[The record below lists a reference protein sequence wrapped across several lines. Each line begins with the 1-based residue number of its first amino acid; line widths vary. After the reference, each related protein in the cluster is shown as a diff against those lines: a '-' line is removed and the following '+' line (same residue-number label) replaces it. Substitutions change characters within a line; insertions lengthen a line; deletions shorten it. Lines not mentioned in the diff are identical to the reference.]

1 MQTKVRTGICKP
13 AKTTVTQMP
22 DPESDVF
29 KYTLAQSLSPHGT
42 NVLCYRNNA
51 IGLFGEKIG
60 PKFAGGGIF
69 CIFATSGHYAGCSD
83 TGMKTQLTS
92 FGSTA
97 RHLVGRCFSY
107 PPEAESHSFFFID
120 QRVEPSL
127 EAKLHRHA
135 ARELYYIVQ
144 RDDLFAVRHA
154 IPLEYGPR
162 AAEAFTKTSIGIRYT
177 VGFNDLPHFVR
188 VFTKNIGMPPS
199 QYRKSCNRM
208 RTGRI
213 HSAS

>member
-1 MQTKVRTGICKP
+1 
-13 AKTTVTQMP
+13 
-22 DPESDVF
+22 
-29 KYTLAQSLSPHGT
+29 
-42 NVLCYRNNA
+42 
-51 IGLFGEKIG
+51 
-60 PKFAGGGIF
+60 
-69 CIFATSGHYAGCSD
+69 
-83 TGMKTQLTS
+83 MKTQLTS

-162 AAEAFTKTSIGIRYT
+162 AAEALAKSSIRNLLYGRFQRPAAFRAGVYE
-177 VGFNDLPHFVR
+177 
-188 VFTKNIGMPPS
+188 K
-199 QYRKSCNRM
+199 YRDAAVAIPEKLQQNEN
-208 RTGRI
+208 
-213 HSAS
+213 

>member
-1 MQTKVRTGICKP
+1 MVQNLRGGDFLYLCIVRT
-13 AKTTVTQMP
+13 ARWT
-22 DPESDVF
+22 
-29 KYTLAQSLSPHGT
+29 
-42 NVLCYRNNA
+42 
-51 IGLFGEKIG
+51 FGHWDED
-60 PKFAGGGIF
+60 
-69 CIFATSGHYAGCSD
+69 ATHILRG
-83 TGMKTQLTS
+83 
-92 FGSTA
+92 TA
-97 RHLVGRCFSY
+97 RPLVGRCFSY

-120 QRVEPSL
+120 QRVEPSP

-154 IPLEYGPR
+154 TPLEYGPR
-162 AAEAFTKTSIGIRYT
+162 AAEAFTKMSIGICYT

-208 RTGRI
+208 RTDRI